1 MFKIIALVVAAII
14 ALVLVVA
21 AVRPDSFRVER
32 SLVIQAPPQRIYEQ
46 IQDFHRWQ
54 AWSPYEKLDPAMK
67 REIAGAPS
75 GVGAVYA
82 WDGNRNAGAGRMEI
96 VEAVP
101 ASRVRIRL
109 DFQRPM
115 ENTSTAELDIVPEGN
130 ASRVTWAMHGPA
142 PYVTRLFGLVF
153 DMDKMIGKDLEEG
166 LRNLERITEAADT
179 PAHG

>member
-1 MFKIIALVVAAII
+1 
-14 ALVLVVA
+14 
-21 AVRPDSFRVER
+21 
-32 SLVIQAPPQRIYEQ
+32 
-46 IQDFHRWQ
+46 
-54 AWSPYEKLDPAMK
+54 MK

-166 LRNLERITEAADT
+166 LRNLERIAETADT